1 MKNLHL
7 KMDIDEV
14 IEMDFLALNALNLC
28 NIKKERIYGKEFDKT
43 RDNFSFLHPAQSK
56 LDQIY

>member
-1 MKNLHL
+1 
-7 KMDIDEV
+7 MDIDEV
-14 IEMDFLALNALNLC
+14 IEMVFLVLNALNLC